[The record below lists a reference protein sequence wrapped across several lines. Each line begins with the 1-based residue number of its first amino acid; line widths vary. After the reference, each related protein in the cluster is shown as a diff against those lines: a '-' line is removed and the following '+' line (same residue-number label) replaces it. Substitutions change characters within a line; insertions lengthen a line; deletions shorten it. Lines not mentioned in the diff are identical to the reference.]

1 MSTDSE
7 SMFQNIRRFA
17 DEIRVRI
24 HLAGMEAR
32 EAWAGLEPKVKQLE
46 HLFDGATQSASSE
59 MNTLAT
65 TVQTELR
72 HLRQRLFESEPKA
85 PSN

>member
-1 MSTDSE
+1 MSTE
-7 SMFQNIRRFA
+7 NENVFQSIRRVA

-46 HLFDGATQSASSE
+46 HLFDGATRTSSSE
-59 MNTLAT
+59 VNALAT

-72 HLRQRLFESEPKA
+72 HLRERLFDAEPK
-85 PSN
+85 PGTN